1 MNLGGSQWWDEL
13 APLAYGSLAD
23 AQRASG
29 RSLGAKMRNDSIC
42 EHGIP
47 SYPMGNAG
55 VNYGTWAVAAI
66 CPPMEPE
73 ETTGDRIKR
82 LREAKGLTL
91 PALTRLLISMGA
103 PETLTKAALSK
114 AETGDTKNMQN
125 ATFAL
130 LAQALGTDI
139 PYLLWGADRAP
150 KVRRSPST
158 AHTKAK
164 S

>member
-1 MNLGGSQWWDEL
+1 
-13 APLAYGSLAD
+13 
-23 AQRASG
+23 
-29 RSLGAKMRNDSIC
+29 MRNDGVSK
-42 EHGIP
+42 HGAT

-55 VNYGTWAVAAI
+55 VNYGTWGVGAI
-66 CPPMEPE
+66 CSRMEPE

-91 PALTRLLISMGA
+91 PALVRQLISMGA

-150 KVRRSPST
+150 KPRRAAPFT
-158 AHTKAK
+158 HTKAK